1 MAITQDL
8 EKIIEGDVQDSEE
21 ILTKYSQDAS
31 IFKIKPDAVVFPKTS
46 KDICNLVNFCTSNP
60 GYSLTARCAGT
71 CMSGGAI
78 NDSLIVDMTKYF
90 NNVIKIGDEVALT
103 QPGVFYRD
111 FEKET
116 LKQGL
121 ILPCYT
127 ASRDINT
134 VGGMVGNNSAG
145 EKTLSYGQTLDYVK
159 KLKVILSDGN
169 EYLFYPTAKNELD
182 KKISQ
187 KNFEGEIYSKIY
199 KLVSENSE
207 AIKKARP
214 EVSKNSAGYNLW
226 DVFNNDIFDL
236 TKLITGSQGTLG
248 IVTEIEF
255 KLVKKTTH
263 SNLVVIFLNDL
274 KILPELINRVLEQ
287 KPESFESYDDYTLK
301 FAVRFLPEVIK
312 LIDPNNAFKLA
323 FKFLPEIWMSLT
335 GGLPK
340 LVLLAEF
347 TGNSEE
353 EVMEKCIKA
362 NEGLK
367 TLKLKT
373 RITSSEEEAKKYW
386 TIRRQSF
393 SLLRHHAKH
402 MRTAPFIDDII
413 VKPEFLPE
421 FLPKLRQIL
430 DKYKNKMVYTIAGHI
445 GNGNF
450 HIIPLVDLSDPQ
462 TRELI
467 PKLSE
472 EVFSL
477 VFEYKGSMSG
487 EHNDGIVRGPFL
499 EKMYGKEIFELF
511 KQVKTI
517 FDPKDIFNPHK
528 KTDASME
535 FLMHNINTTNI

>member
-214 EVSKNSAGYNLW
+214 GVSKNSAGYNLW

-255 KLVKKTTH
+255 KLVKKTSH

-274 KILPELINRVLEQ
+274 KVLPEVISKVLEQ

>member
-1 MAITQDL
+1 MDISGDL
-8 EKIIEGDVQDSEE
+8 KKIVEGDVADSEE

-31 IFKIKPDAVVFPKTS
+31 IFKIRPSAVVFPKTS
-46 KDICNLVNFCTSNP
+46 KDISNLVNFCNDNP

-78 NDSLIVDMTKYF
+78 NDSLILDMTKYF
-90 NNVIKIGDEVALT
+90 NQVIKIGKDFALT

-116 LKQGL
+116 LKNDL

-169 EYLFYPTAKNELD
+169 EYLFYPMDKTELG

-187 KNFEGEIYSKIY
+187 NNFEGKIYSDIY
-199 KLVSENSE
+199 KLVSENADIIS
-207 AIKKARP
+207 KARP
-214 EVSKNSAGYNLW
+214 GVSKNSAGYNLW
-226 DVFNNDIFDL
+226 DILNGDVFDM

-248 IVTEIEF
+248 IVTEVEF
-255 KLVKKTTH
+255 KLVKATSH

-274 KILPELINRVLEQ
+274 KILPEVINKVLEQ
-287 KPESFESYDDYTLK
+287 KPESFESYDDHTLK

-323 FKFLPEIWMSLT
+323 FKFLPEIWMSIT

-353 EVMEKCIKA
+353 EVMEKCRKA
-362 NEGLK
+362 DEGLK
-367 TLKLKT
+367 TFKLKT
-373 RITSSEEEAKKYW
+373 RITKSEEEAKKYW

-430 DKYKNKMVYTIAGHI
+430 DRYKNKMVYTIAGHI

-499 EKMYGKEIFELF
+499 EKMYGEEIFRLF
-511 KQVKTI
+511 KQVKAI
-517 FDPKDIFNPHK
+517 FDPRNIFNPHK
-528 KTDASME
+528 KTDASMD
-535 FLMHNINTTNI
+535 FLMHNINTENV